1 MVNHIY
7 SINIYEYNLTELLAL
22 AVDSFSSE
30 ILEVWIAADV
40 QNILFIS
47 SMSVYCLT
55 SPLLFS
61 AAFCLPS
68 SLAELQD
75 TCSVVSDYDCPCAEV
90 SNSVEDLLGLS
101 PSLRDSEYFKDL
113 EGGIP
118 ASQSTAFPVTSV
130 PESKTPNVGVQV
142 SLNTDS
148 PAINQ
153 PVQNSLNPR
162 STRVDAPPPTY
173 FIQPAEEP
181 HRNFVVT
188 QLNHKLLPGCVIDSG
203 DCSGPAVG
211 LSLTINLNGLL
222 GTMETAKEI
231 PSTEEV
237 KDQCSMDLD
246 GDPDFDSFPNL
257 VRSMSTSRRHSWGV
271 PVSPINLGR
280 R

>member
-1 MVNHIY
+1 M
-7 SINIYEYNLTELLAL
+7 NLLSDLSNLFL
-22 AVDSFSSE
+22 AV
-30 ILEVWIAADV
+30 
-40 QNILFIS
+40 
-47 SMSVYCLT
+47 
-55 SPLLFS
+55 
-61 AAFCLPS
+61 FCLPS

-118 ASQSTAFPVTSV
+118 ASQSTEFSVTSV
-130 PESKTPNVGVQV
+130 PESKTPTVGVQV

-153 PVQNSLNPR
+153 PAQNSLNPR
-162 STRVDAPPPTY
+162 SPQVDASPPASY
-173 FIQPAEEP
+173 IHPAEEP
-181 HRNFVVT
+181 HHNFVVT

-203 DCSGPAVG
+203 GSSGPAVG

-222 GTMETAKEI
+222 GTMETAKGV
-231 PSTEEV
+231 PGAEEV
-237 KDQCSMDLD
+237 KDPCSMDLD
-246 GDPDFDSFPNL
+246 GEPDFDSFPIL